1 VLALERKLRWGVI
14 GAAGINKSVVPAIQ
28 SSSTGSVIAIASRD
42 LAKAQSAAEKFNI
55 RTAYGSYEEILSDN
69 QIDAVYIPLPNHLHK
84 EWAIL
89 AAEAGKHVLCEKP
102 IALNA
107 QEAQEM
113 VDACAKANVKLAEA
127 FMYRHNPRLDRI
139 KEIIQSGEIGQIRAL
154 HGAFTF
160 NNAQDKNN
168 VRYRAEW
175 GGGAVY
181 DVGCYPL
188 SSARFL
194 MGSEP
199 TAVTAHAF
207 FSPEH
212 DGVDMMCSGLVEFT
226 DGVAMTFDCGM
237 WADFRQTFEILG
249 TDGRIEIPQ
258 AFLPDPDNV
267 DFIVMSR
274 GERREEKAP
283 FHNPYTLQADN
294 FARSI
299 FGEQPLRFE
308 SQDAVSNMLVIDAVL
323 KSAKEKTRVSLI

>member
-14 GAAGINKSVVPAIQ
+14 GAAGINQSVIPAIQ
-28 SSSTGSVIAIASRD
+28 SSSTGSVVAIASRD

-55 RTAYGSYEEILSDN
+55 PTAYGSYEEILLDS

-84 EWAIL
+84 EWTIR

-139 KEIIQSGEIGQIRAL
+139 KEIIRSGEIGQIRAL

-188 SSARFL
+188 SSARFI

-212 DGVDMMCSGLVEFT
+212 DGVDMMCSGLIEFS

-258 AFLPDPDNV
+258 AFLPGPENV
-267 DFIVMSR
+267 DFIVTSK
-274 GERREEKAP
+274 GESREEKAA
-283 FHNPYTLQADN
+283 FQNPYTLQADN

-308 SQDAVSNMLVIDAVL
+308 AQDSVSNMRVIDAVL
-323 KSAKEKTRVSLI
+323 KSAKEKIRISLT

>member
-1 VLALERKLRWGVI
+1 VFILERKLRWGVI
-14 GAAGINKSVVPAIQ
+14 GAAGINQSVVPAIQ

-42 LAKAQSAAEKFNI
+42 LAKAQAAAQKFNI
-55 RTAYGSYEEILSDN
+55 PIAYGSYEEILLDS

-84 EWAIL
+84 EWTIR

-107 QEAQEM
+107 QEAQDM

-127 FMYRHNPRLDRI
+127 FMYRHNPRLERI
-139 KEIIQSGEIGQIRAL
+139 KEIIHSGEIGQIRAL

-168 VRYRAEW
+168 VRYRADW

-188 SSARFL
+188 NSARFI
-194 MGSEP
+194 MDSEP
-199 TAVTAHAF
+199 TAVTAFAF

-212 DGVDMMCSGLVEFT
+212 DGVDMMCSGLIEFT

-258 AFLPDPDNV
+258 AFLPGPDDV
-267 DFIVMSR
+267 DFIVTSK
-274 GERREEKAP
+274 GERREEKAV
-283 FHNPYTLQADN
+283 FQNPYTLQADN

-299 FGEQPLRFE
+299 LGKQALRFAA
-308 SQDAVSNMLVIDAVL
+308 QDSVLNMRVIDAVL
-323 KSAKEKTRVSLI
+323 KSAKEKTRVSLA